1 MFEPGFDQ
9 ASGLR
14 RMVAPSSAGELGLM
28 AFPLALGMPAQWI
41 ARLAHALRALGA
53 RPVVIDAGHNVAG
66 EAGLSQA
73 LGLDLQFDLLDYLH
87 GAASFDAVAGVTP
100 DGVHVLRAEQGLEA
114 FVASGAP
121 ARQLYAAL
129 AQMTHGFD
137 VAILAMPAGELAC
150 MADPLC
156 AVPVLPLEPGEEG
169 LVRTYTALKQLAEG
183 FGYSRFALVGCDAEG
198 AAQPHPGYQRD
209 HHRIAGI
216 ARTYLNAEVS
226 LAGALPGDGCGT
238 PAGLARLAGTLFSTA
253 ATPCS
258 LH

>member
-14 RMVAPSSAGELGLM
+14 RMVTPPTGGELGLM

-41 ARLAHALRALGA
+41 AQLAHALRALGA
-53 RPVVIDAGHNVAG
+53 RPVVMDAGRGSA
-66 EAGLSQA
+66 LSQA
-73 LGLDLQFDLLDYLH
+73 FGLDLHHDLLDCLH

-100 DGVHVLRAEQGLEA
+100 DGVHVLRAAQGIEA

-121 ARQLYAAL
+121 ARQLFGAL
-129 AQMTHGFD
+129 AQLTHGFD
-137 VAILAMPAGELAC
+137 VAILAMPADELAC

-156 AVPVLPLEPGEEG
+156 AVPVLPLQAGEEG
-169 LVRTYTALKQLAEG
+169 LVRTYTTLKLLAEG
-183 FGYSRFALVGCDAEG
+183 FGYHRFALVGCDSAG
-198 AAQPHPGYQRD
+198 PTHAVRD

-216 ARTYLNAEVS
+216 ARTHLNAEVS
-226 LAGALPGDGCGT
+226 LAGALPAQGHGNT
-238 PAGLARLAGTLFSTA
+238 AGLARLAGTLISTA

>member
-1 MFEPGFDQ
+1 MFEPGHDQ

-14 RMVAPSSAGELGLM
+14 RMVGTPELGLM

-41 ARLAHALRALGA
+41 ARLAHALRAMGA
-53 RPVVIDAGHNVAG
+53 RPVVIDAARGAS
-66 EAGLSQA
+66 LSQA
-73 LGLDLQFDLLDYLH
+73 FGLDLQYDLLDYLH

-100 DGVHVLRAEQGLEA
+100 DGVHVLRAEQGIEA

-121 ARQLYAAL
+121 ARQLFGAL

-137 VAILAMPAGELAC
+137 VAILAMPADELAC
-150 MADPLC
+150 MADPLYT
-156 AVPVLPLEPGEEG
+156 VPVVPLSPGEEG
-169 LVRTYTALKQLAEG
+169 LVRTYSTLKQLAEG

>member
-14 RMVAPSSAGELGLM
+14 RMVAPHAGGELGLM
-28 AFPLALGMPAQWI
+28 AFPLAPDMPAQWI

-53 RPVVIDAGHNVAG
+53 RPVVIDAGRDAT
-66 EAGLSQA
+66 LSHA
-73 LGLDLQFDLLDYLH
+73 LGLDLTFDLLDWLH

-100 DGVHVLRAEQGLEA
+100 DGVHVLRAEQGIEA

-121 ARQLYAAL
+121 ARQLFGAL

-150 MADPLC
+150 MADPGC
-156 AVPVLPLEPGEEG
+156 AVPVLPLQRGGPG
-169 LVRTYTALKQLAEG
+169 LVRTYATLKLLAEG
-183 FGYSRFALVGCDAEG
+183 FGYQRFALVGCDGEG
-198 AAQPHPGYQRD
+198 QAPHGYQRD
-209 HHRIAGI
+209 HHRIADI

-226 LAGALPGDGCGT
+226 LAGTLPVDGLGA
-238 PAGLARLAGTLFSTA
+238 PAGLARLAGTLISTA

>member
-14 RMVAPSSAGELGLM
+14 RMVAPPTANELGLM

-53 RPVVIDAGHNVAG
+53 RPVVIDAGHNAAG
-66 EAGLSQA
+66 EAGLSRA
-73 LGLDLQFDLLDYLH
+73 LGLDLQYDLLDYLH

-100 DGVHVLRAEQGLEA
+100 DGVHVLRAEQGIEA

-121 ARQLYAAL
+121 ARQLYGAL

-183 FGYSRFALVGCDAEG
+183 FGYSRFALVGCDGEG
-198 AAQPHPGYQRD
+198 PMHTARD

-216 ARTYLNAEVS
+216 ARTYLNADVS
-226 LAGALPGDGCGT
+226 LAGALPVDGYGT
-238 PAGLARLAGTLFSTA
+238 PAGLARLAGTLISTA

>member
-14 RMVAPSSAGELGLM
+14 RMVAPPPATELGLM
-28 AFPLALGMPAQWI
+28 AFPLALGMPPHWI

-53 RPVVIDAGHNVAG
+53 RPVVIDAGRG
-66 EAGLSQA
+66 AGLSQA
-73 LGLDLQFDLLDYLH
+73 LGLDLQYDLLDYLH

-100 DGVHVLRAEQGLEA
+100 DGVHVLRAEQGIEA

-121 ARQLYAAL
+121 ARQLFGAL

-137 VAILAMPAGELAC
+137 VALLAMPADELAC

-156 AVPVLPLEPGEEG
+156 AVPVLPLEHGEEG

-183 FGYSRFALVGCDAEG
+183 FGYSRFALVGCDGEG
-198 AAQPHPGYQRD
+198 TMHTARD
-209 HHRIAGI
+209 HHRIADI

-226 LAGALPGDGCGT
+226 LAGELPVDGYGT
-238 PAGLARLAGTLFSTA
+238 PAGLARLAGTLISTA

>member
-1 MFEPGFDQ
+1 MFEPGHDQ

-14 RMVAPSSAGELGLM
+14 RMVAPPELGLM

-41 ARLAHALRALGA
+41 ARLAHGLRALGA
-53 RPVVIDAGHNVAG
+53 RPVVIDAGRG
-66 EAGLSQA
+66 AGLSHA
-73 LGLDLQFDLLDYLH
+73 FGLDLPFDLLDYLH

-100 DGVHVLRAEQGLEA
+100 DGVHVLRAEQGIEA

-121 ARQLYAAL
+121 ARQLFGAL
-129 AQMTHGFD
+129 AQLAHGFD
-137 VAILAMPAGELAC
+137 VAVLAMPTDELAS
-150 MADPLC
+150 MADPGF
-156 AVPVLPLEPGEEG
+156 AVPVVALEPGEEG
-169 LVRTYTALKQLAEG
+169 LVRTYTTLKQLAEG
-183 FGYSRFALVGCDAEG
+183 FGYHRFALVGCDGEG
-198 AAQPHPGYQRD
+198 SAHTDRD

-226 LAGALPGDGCGT
+226 LAGALSVDGYGT
-238 PAGLARLAGTLFSTA
+238 PAGLARLAGTLYSTA

>member
-14 RMVAPSSAGELGLM
+14 RMVAPHAGGELGLM
-28 AFPLALGMPAQWI
+28 AFPLAPDMPAQWI

-53 RPVVIDAGHNVAG
+53 RPVVIDAGRDA
-66 EAGLSQA
+66 ALSHA
-73 LGLDLQFDLLDYLH
+73 LGLNPAFDLLDWLH

-100 DGVHVLRAEQGLEA
+100 DGVHVLRAEQGIEA

-121 ARQLYAAL
+121 ARQLFGAL
-129 AQMTHGFD
+129 AQLTHGFD

-156 AVPVLPLEPGEEG
+156 AVPVLPLEHGEQG
-169 LVRTYTALKQLAEG
+169 LVRTYSTLKQLAQG
-183 FGYSRFALVGCDAEG
+183 FGYHRFALVGCDDDSPAHQNG
-198 AAQPHPGYQRD
+198 QRDLRD

-226 LAGALPGDGCGT
+226 LAGSLPVDGGGA
-238 PAGLARLAGTLFSTA
+238 PAGLARLAGTLISTA

>member
-14 RMVAPSSAGELGLM
+14 RMVAPPSAAELGLM
-28 AFPLALGMPAQWI
+28 AFPLALGMPPHWI

-53 RPVVIDAGHNVAG
+53 RPVVIDAGRG
-66 EAGLSQA
+66 DGLSQA
-73 LGLDLQFDLLDYLH
+73 LGLDLQYDLLDYLH

-121 ARQLYAAL
+121 ARQLYGAL

-137 VAILAMPAGELAC
+137 VAILAMPADELAC

-156 AVPVLPLEPGEEG
+156 AVPVLPLSPGEEG
-169 LVRTYTALKQLAEG
+169 LVRTYTTLKQLAEG
-183 FGYSRFALVGCDAEG
+183 FGYSRFALVGCDG
-198 AAQPHPGYQRD
+198 AGPTHTQRD

-226 LAGALPGDGCGT
+226 LAGALPVDGYGT
-238 PAGLARLAGTLFSTA
+238 PAGLARVAGTLISTA